1 MLSILIPTYN
11 FDCTELQQQI
21 TASNIELGE
30 KGYSINHIDNPIYN
44 DVPDTDEDFF
54 SQDTSQY
61 RKSQRAPGYTRQTTA
76 LKKNRFKNKTLIF
89 LTFVLSLINY
99 IV

>member
-11 FDCTELQQQI
+11 FDCTAFATELQQQI

-44 DVPDTDEDFF
+44 DF
-54 SQDTSQY
+54 QIQM
-61 RKSQRAPGYTRQTTA
+61 R
-76 LKKNRFKNKTLIF
+76 IF
-89 LTFVLSLINY
+89 
-99 IV
+99 

>member
-11 FDCTELQQQI
+11 FDCSALATELQQQI

-44 DVPDTDEDFF
+44 DVPDTDEDFLAKTRR
-54 SQDTSQY
+54 SIENLKEHQDIHVRLLRSKKTDL
-61 RKSQRAPGYTRQTTA
+61 KTRH
-76 LKKNRFKNKTLIF
+76 
-89 LTFVLSLINY
+89 
-99 IV
+99 

>member
-11 FDCTELQQQI
+11 FDCTALATELQQQI

-44 DVPDTDEDFF
+44 DVPDTNEDFLAKTRR
-54 SQDTSQY
+54 SIENLKEHQDIHVRLLRS
-61 RKSQRAPGYTRQTTA
+61 
-76 LKKNRFKNKTLIF
+76 KKNRFKNTLHF
-89 LTFVLSLINY
+89 LHLY
-99 IV
+99 YH